1 MTATDR
7 HDRVEQ
13 CARGGDGTD
22 DGDFG
27 RVTSRRCG
35 AALGSATVVATIVT
49 AVSARGAGPGAITA
63 LICSA
68 AILAIAH
75 LGLQFQ
81 AAVSLLRDGAIAVAV
96 LAACVVTTSLVALYL
111 LATGTSGGLE
121 VLAAG
126 TAGCS
131 VLHGWCLTPSDRHRR
146 H

>member
-13 CARGGDGTD
+13 CARGGDGPD
-22 DGDFG
+22 DGGFG
-27 RVTSRRCG
+27 RITSRLYD
-35 AALGSATVVATIVT
+35 AALNTVTVVATIVT
-49 AVSARGAGPGAITA
+49 AAGARGAGPGAMVA
-63 LICSA
+63 LLCSA
-68 AILAIAH
+68 GILTIAH

-81 AAVSLLRDGAIAVAV
+81 AAVAVLRDGAVAVAV

-121 VLAAG
+121 VLAV

-131 VLHGWCLTPSDRHRR
+131 IVHGWCLAPSDRHRR